1 MTYSK
6 QKNKTWVNFLKLVG
20 CSIQDASGPAVS
32 NQWIINKTFLALL
45 QYPDIKIAF
54 VQLTNLGKLDVQVN
68 LEKIEQLVKSDPIR
82 NFVIDHN
89 NQIKSGDQIENSGI
103 WPSSASVNHL
113 SKQQWTKWL
122 YSPELEKED
131 IYCKLLLL
139 DNFCKQ
145 HSIKLNVYQGY
156 DIDWSAEQTINLKHI
171 IKNIDSDF
179 YSVYKH
185 SPHYKS
191 HDFNNHNSVPCLEYQ
206 LELAQLFGKQ
216 LSPEIQKKLDKFK
229 SAYDKS

>member
-6 QKNKTWVNFLKLVG
+6 QKHKTWVSFLKLVG
-20 CSIQDASGPAVS
+20 CNILDASAPAVS
-32 NQWIINKTFLALL
+32 NQWIFNKTFLALL
-45 QYPDIKIAF
+45 QHPDIKIVF
-54 VQLTNLGKLDVQVN
+54 VQLTNLGKLDVQVD

-82 NFVIDHN
+82 NFVIDYD
-89 NQIKSGDQIENSGI
+89 NQIKSGDQIKNSGI
-103 WPSSASVNHL
+103 WPSSTSVNHL
-113 SKQQWTKWL
+113 SKQQWAKWL

-145 HSIKLNVYQGY
+145 HGIKLNVYQGY
-156 DIDWSAEQTINLKHI
+156 DIDWSAEQMVDLQHM

-179 YSVYKH
+179 YSVYQR

-191 HDFNNHNSVPCLEYQ
+191 HDFNNHNSVPCLGYQ
-206 LELAQLFGKQ
+206 LELAQLLGQQ
-216 LSPEIQKKLDKFK
+216 LPLGIQEKLDKFK
-229 SAYDKS
+229 SAYDKN